1 MPGILLNFLC
11 IHLKAYFLKNETMKM
26 IEEQNLLT
34 SYNFARGCNK
44 VFVEAVTHDQY
55 EIVKTSSSKIVGKN
69 TEMIIYKNT
78 NIEIHENDSIF
89 CHSSFI
95 NEFFFHLKKIK
106 NLNNLKLITS
116 QSDVQINKKLY
127 ISKPD
132 CISEWYS
139 INVNHN
145 AENLIPIP
153 LGLANNYS
161 PKNIRFSDLR
171 NNKSKEEKKKNKIYC
186 NFNPNTNDKERQ
198 DIFHM
203 SKKDKIFS
211 FDHPSLS
218 ISEYINKIDKYK
230 YVLAPWG
237 NGFDTHRVWEALY
250 LGSIPI
256 IKRHVTYQYLDEN
269 SILFIDEYE
278 DINKSTIENFEKRY
292 SELKQEI
299 LNIEFWIMKIHK
311 NKITSHEKSTLIE
324 SKLMTMYRVVE
335 QKLVYKLKSYK
346 KKIKYY
352 FKKIIKAYSKIVQ
365 KN

>member
-1 MPGILLNFLC
+1 MKIL
-11 IHLKAYFLKNETMKM
+11 K
-26 IEEQNLLT
+26 EQNLIT

-55 EIVKTSSSKIVGKN
+55 EMVKTNSSKIVGQNK
-69 TEMIIYKNT
+69 EMIIYKNT

-95 NEFFFHLKKIK
+95 KELFFHLKKIK

-116 QSDVQINKKLY
+116 QSDVQINKQLY
-127 ISKPD
+127 RIKPD

-139 INVNHN
+139 INVNYK
-145 AENLIPIP
+145 AKNLIPIP

-161 PKNIRFSDLR
+161 PKNIRFLDLR
-171 NNKSKEEKKKNKIYC
+171 NNKSREKKKINRIYC

-198 DIFHM
+198 DIFHI

-211 FDHPSLS
+211 FDQPSLS
-218 ISEYINKIDKYK
+218 ISEYINRIDEHK

-256 IKRHVTYQYLDEN
+256 IKRHITYQYLDEN

-278 DINKSTIENFEKRY
+278 DINKPTIENFEKRY
-292 SELKQEI
+292 SELNKEI
-299 LNIEFWIMKIHK
+299 LNIQFWIMKIHK
-311 NKITSHEKSTLIE
+311 NKVISNEKSTLIE
-324 SKLMTMYRVVE
+324 SKFMTIYRIAQ
-335 QKLVYKLKSYK
+335 QKLFYKIESYK
-346 KKIKYY
+346 KKIRYY
-352 FKKIIKAYSKIVQ
+352 FKKILKAYSKIVER
-365 KN
+365 N